1 MKELDN
7 AIERLMESKKFE
19 DMQIVC
25 WLEWLKEVS
34 EALCDITDYE
44 CCHYNHTKAVEIA
57 KTVVGVA
64 ESQ

>member
-1 MKELDN
+1 MKELDK

-19 DMQIVC
+19 DMQLVC

-34 EALCDITDYE
+34 EALCDITDHE
-44 CCHYNHTKAVEIA
+44 CWDYNHTKAVEIA